1 MTTSNLIA
9 IYYGWYDPNWKECV
23 PADSGNV
30 NACPPGSITP
40 CPSPNDH
47 TTMFPNRWAG
57 RYLPNL
63 KGTENP
69 ATELYSSIDETI
81 IRTQLTLMKQAGIG
95 GLAFS
100 YWGSQKPITVTAL
113 DKLFQV
119 LNSPTNPHTE
129 IKISIYYEDQANRSL
144 ATVEADVQNILNK
157 YGSSPYFHKIN
168 NKPVFWVYGNGT
180 LSLAQ
185 KWNTVRTNKN
195 IYVIQKEFGTAWKS
209 NLNLADS
216 WHQYSPA
223 NRYVLTQAGTTKYA
237 SGVSAGFWRYHAC
250 QRLLRCDTN
259 NDYSPFENALI
270 QMKNDGAQLHILFWN
285 EWEENSG
292 IEPATLFNH
301 IEGGTNPFSQ
311 SGTPYG
317 TKYLDLVA
325 KYFGQPIPP
334 QKKFNILN
342 IRQNNSNIGVTILQ
356 NDTGT
361 FTKDQACIE
370 SCTRLGLISPTGK
383 FDIFNTKQNGSNN
396 GVIVLQNDSGQFT
409 KDQACTETC
418 MRLGL
423 I

>member
-1 MTTSNLIA
+1 MATPNLIA
-9 IYYGWYDPNWKECV
+9 IYYAWYDPNWKECV
-23 PADSGNV
+23 PADNGNV
-30 NACPPGSITP
+30 NACPPGTITS

-69 ATELYSSIDETI
+69 AIELYSSIDETI

-113 DKLFQV
+113 NTLFQV
-119 LNSPTNPHTE
+119 LNSPTNPHHE

-144 ATVEADVQNILNK
+144 STIEADVQNIISN
-157 YGSSPYFHKIN
+157 YGSSPYFYKIN

-185 KWNTVRTNKN
+185 KWNTVRISKN

-216 WHQYSPA
+216 WHQYAPA

-237 SGVSAGFWRYHAC
+237 SGTSAGFYRYHAC
-250 QRLLRCDTN
+250 MRLARPDITG
-259 NDYSPFENALI
+259 DYSPFENALV

-292 IEPATLFNH
+292 IEPATLFDH
-301 IEGGTNPFSQ
+301 IEGGNSPFPQ

-317 TKYLDLVA
+317 TKYLDLVQ
-325 KYFGQPIPP
+325 KYFGQPQP
-334 QKKFNILN
+334 QKMFNIFNILQNSSNKGVTIIQNNNGNFTQDSACTETCIRLGQISGIAKFNIFD
-342 IRQNNSNIGVTILQ
+342 IKQGSSNKGVTVIR

-370 SCTRLGLISPTGK
+370 MCTKLGQI
-383 FDIFNTKQNGSNN
+383 
-396 GVIVLQNDSGQFT
+396 
-409 KDQACTETC
+409 
-418 MRLGL
+418 
-423 I
+423 